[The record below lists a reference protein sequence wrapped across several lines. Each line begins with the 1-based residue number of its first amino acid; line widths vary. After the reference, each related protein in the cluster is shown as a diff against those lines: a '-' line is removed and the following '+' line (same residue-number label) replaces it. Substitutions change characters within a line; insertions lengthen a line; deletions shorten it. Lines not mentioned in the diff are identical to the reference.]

1 MPDVAAAE
9 EKSVGT
15 SFDAVL
21 AKTGAKDRTHIQRH
35 LTAAD
40 AEPEPQHAAL
50 WRKLAE
56 LLASVAPLPVTAT
69 GHTAVMFFI
78 PDGKYRMQVFALED
92 QNDGRIAVYLPDILA
107 DAIKKKILKKGAE
120 PNEYA
125 VVGSMRSTL
134 RAEALD
140 AQNTPE
146 PPVHVKNMLGWN
158 RKSLRLTVPILGTDK
173 ARLGAIDALVRLAA
187 RQWADRLAAS
197 AAAAPAAAPAPAPV
211 AASSSKTAVAAAPA
225 RTAKATGTKKRSA

>member
-1 MPDVAAAE
+1 MPDVAAVE
-9 EKSVGT
+9 EKSAGT
-15 SFDAVL
+15 AFDAVL

-50 WRKLAE
+50 WRRLAE
-56 LLASVAPLPVTAT
+56 LLAGVAPLPVTAT

-92 QNDGRIAVYLPDILA
+92 QNDGRIALYLPDILA

-125 VVGSMRSTL
+125 IVGSLRSTL

-173 ARLGAIDALVRLAA
+173 ARLAAIDALVHLAA
-187 RQWADRLAAS
+187 KQWADRLAA
-197 AAAAPAAAPAPAPV
+197 APPASVPAPV
-211 AASSSKTAVAAAPA
+211 AAKAVATAPPP
-225 RTAKATGTKKRSA
+225 RSPKATSNKKRSA